1 MMMRVRL
8 YVFASLLFMSAGGFC
23 AQEDVRIGVY
33 AYRAKPQVQA
43 QWAPLANALNNA
55 QLGFH
60 FVVQAYNPEELEAVV
75 SSRQVDFILTTPS
88 QYLLIADRSGLSAPI
103 ATMENIE
110 SGRPVSAYGGVIFTR
125 ADRKDIRELR
135 DIRGKSVATFGLDSF
150 GSFQMQAYELLAS
163 GLDLKSDVRIV
174 TTGMP
179 QDKVVDEVMSGRVD
193 VGMVRS
199 GLLER
204 LAKEGKLDLN
214 KIFILNRQN
223 LPDFPVAVSTRL
235 YPEWPFSAMP
245 HIDRNLKRKISA
257 FLFGIEENRA
267 LVNQLGIN
275 GFQVS
280 ADYASVEAVL
290 RELRIAPFDAVPN
303 FTWRDIL
310 SRYRWSFLAGMIA
323 VLLILTLSFNLFRSN
338 RRLKI
343 EKDIVQKQS
352 NQLNESESR
361 LTTLLDELKIH
372 VWAFD
377 GERYTYTNKQW
388 FEYTGQDVNSVLTTE
403 RWLSAVHPDDVEAS
417 GQTWKTNWEAKSEH
431 DNYFRLKR
439 HDGVYREFFCHAV
452 PIFDHHGVFRYFQ
465 GFNLDITE
473 RKQIEAEIR
482 NLALYDPLTGLPN
495 RRMLLDRLQQTMASS
510 SRNNKEAALLF
521 IDLDHFKDINDTLG
535 HSVGDKLL
543 QMVAARLIECVRG
556 CDTVARLGGD
566 EFVVMLDDLNE
577 DAVHSAEQAEA
588 VGNKILA
595 ALNLPYLLSGHQ
607 LHNSP
612 SIGIA
617 LFNGYQQ
624 SKDELLK
631 QADIAMYQSKKSG
644 RNTLSFFDPGMQ
656 KVIDDR
662 ALLAKELNVAIELQ
676 QFTLHYQIQ
685 VNHLSQAVGA
695 EALIRWKH
703 PDRGLVLPM
712 QFIPLAEE
720 TGIIVPIGLWVL
732 DRACAQL
739 GVWQQDERT
748 RDLALAVNVSA
759 QQFHHPDFVAQVREV
774 LFAHAVQPS
783 KLKLELTE
791 STLAD
796 DIEGMILKMRELKA
810 LGVQFSL
817 DDFGTGYSSMQYLK
831 RLPID
836 QLKIDQSF
844 VRDLD
849 SNASD
854 QAIVRTI
861 IAMAQSLNLE
871 LIAEGVETQEQ
882 RQLLLDKGC
891 FNFQGYLFSKP
902 IALDEFEAL
911 LNKV

>member
-1 MMMRVRL
+1 MMTRVRL
-8 YVFASLLFMSAGGFC
+8 YVFASLLLMSAGGFC
-23 AQEDVRIGVY
+23 AQEDVRIGIY

-43 QWAPLANALNNA
+43 QWEPLADALNNA

-88 QYLLIADRSGLSAPI
+88 QYLLIADRSGLSSPI

-135 DIRGKSVATFGLDSF
+135 DIGGKRVATYDLNSF
-150 GSFQMQAYELLAS
+150 GGYQIQAYELLAN
-163 GLDLKSDVRIV
+163 GLDLQSSVQLV

-179 QDKVVDEVMSGRVD
+179 QDNVVDEVMSGRVD

-245 HIDRNLKRKISA
+245 HIDRNLKRKIAA

-290 RELRIAPFDAVPN
+290 RALHIAPFDVVPN

-310 SRYRWSFLAGMIA
+310 SRYRWALLAGMIA
-323 VLLILTLSFNLFRSN
+323 LVLISILSLNLFRSN
-338 RRLKI
+338 RRLKN

-388 FEYTGQDVNSVLTTE
+388 FEYTGQDVNSGLTIE
-403 RWLSAVHPDDVEAS
+403 RWLSAVHPDDVAS
-417 GQTWKTNWEAKSEH
+417 STQIWKANWDAKSEH

-452 PIFDHHGVFRYFQ
+452 PIFDHHGEFRYFQ

-495 RRMLLDRLQQTMASS
+495 RRMLLERLQQTMASS

-535 HSVGDKLL
+535 HSVGDQLL
-543 QMVAARLIECVRG
+543 QRVAARLIECVRE

-566 EFVVMLDDLNE
+566 EFVVMLTDLDE
-577 DAVHSAEQAEA
+577 DALQSAEQAGA
-588 VGNKILA
+588 VGSKILA
-595 ALNLPYLLSGHQ
+595 ALNQPYLLSGHQ

-617 LFNGYQQ
+617 LFNGRQQ

-644 RNTLSFFDPGMQ
+644 RNTLSFFDPSMQ

-662 ALLAKELNVAIELQ
+662 ALLEKELNVAIELQ
-676 QFTLHYQIQ
+676 QLTLHYQLQ
-685 VNHLSQAVGA
+685 VNHLSQVVGA
-695 EALIRWKH
+695 EALIRWQH
-703 PDRGLVLPM
+703 PERGLVLPM

-720 TGIIVPIGLWVL
+720 TGVIVPIGLWVL
-732 DRACAQL
+732 GRACAQL
-739 GVWQQDERT
+739 RVWQQDERT

-774 LFAHAVQPS
+774 LLAHAVPPS

-791 STLAD
+791 STLID

-844 VRDLD
+844 VRDLE

-871 LIAEGVETQEQ
+871 LIAEGVETKEQ
-882 RQLLLDKGC
+882 RQILLNTGC

-902 IALDEFEAL
+902 IAVDEFEAL
-911 LNKV
+911 LNEV